1 VPGVTVIEL
10 GATVTPLRPVH
21 EVTTSVLLLDVAVP
35 GVVLPVAVTV
45 NV

>member
-1 VPGVTVIEL
+1 VIEF
-10 GATVTPLRPVH
+10 GATLTPVRPVH
-21 EVTTSVLLLDVAVP
+21 EVTTSVRLPDVAVP